1 MNIYEIY
8 SLDNFLLEPKPSKTF
23 PSTVTVVLNFFA
35 LSGLLPIS
43 LHSKVKP
50 GFNSFRLMIGFLSW
64 SRADPPPT
72 FIKLLDKEIDKGYEN
87 PGLYILHG

>member
-1 MNIYEIY
+1 MFSVYQQAKNREKKIWLSIYENY

-50 GFNSFRLMIGFLSW
+50 GLNSFKLMTGFFSW
-64 SRADPPPT
+64 SRADPPPMFT
-72 FIKLLDKEIDKGYEN
+72 NLLDK
-87 PGLYILHG
+87 